1 MCTQIWILV
10 EDLWIQGRDF
20 MKYPWEIFWQK
31 IINTILKSWDVRF
44 NSNILNIG
52 VEIFSARLFRK
63 LIGFFCLWERW
74 YSAIVYR
81 VYVGVSGKE
90 LWQSTMAAIDQKEIS
105 LCEILNTNSQEFG
118 LLNIAIWSTPNCHI
132 VTIIWDFFVPGC
144 FYREVHNSHSLV

>member
-10 EDLWIQGRDF
+10 EDLWIRGRDF

-31 IINTILKSWDVRF
+31 IINTILKSWDVRL

-63 LIGFFCLWERW
+63 LIGFCCLWERW

-81 VYVGVSGKE
+81 VYVGVSGKRTMTIYYGSHRPEGNFFMQDLEYKFSRIWFIEHSNMIHSE
-90 LWQSTMAAIDQKEIS
+90 LSNRDYN
-105 LCEILNTNSQEFG
+105 LR
-118 LLNIAIWSTPNCHI
+118 
-132 VTIIWDFFVPGC
+132 FFCTGM
-144 FYREVHNSHSLV
+144 FL